1 MQTALGTGLASEQQ
15 SHHNMNIYIPKSGQ
29 IVEDSKTITRN
40 PLEQLSISGSL
51 NLSTL
56 ATDLRN
62 LAGDARGG
70 LSVVNP
76 VEIISPNIAVKINKQ
91 LDTIMRSRTNLAW
104 HPGPSNQTWSSLRAL
119 QV

>member
-1 MQTALGTGLASEQQ
+1 
-15 SHHNMNIYIPKSGQ
+15 MNNYIPKSGQ
-29 IVEDSKTITRN
+29 VVEESRPFLRN

-62 LAGDARGG
+62 LAGDARG
-70 LSVVNP
+70 LPTVVSP
-76 VEIISPNIAVKINKQ
+76 IEIISPNIAVKITKQ
-91 LDTIMRSRTNLAW
+91 LDSIMRSCTTLAW
-104 HPGPSNQTWSSLRAL
+104 HAGPSNQLWSNLRAL